1 MTERFRL
8 RDPLGRERW
17 VEQSVDKIL
26 PFRPRGYDIMAE
38 DDVEETR
45 RRV

>member
-17 VEQSVDKIL
+17 MEQPAERSL
-26 PFRPRGYDIMAE
+26 PFRPRGYDIMSE

-45 RRV
+45 RRQ